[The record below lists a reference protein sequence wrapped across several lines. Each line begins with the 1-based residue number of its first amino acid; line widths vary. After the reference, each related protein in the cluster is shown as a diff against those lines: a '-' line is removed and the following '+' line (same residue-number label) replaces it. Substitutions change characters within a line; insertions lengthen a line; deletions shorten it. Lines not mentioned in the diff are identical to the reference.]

1 MEWDGE
7 LYAKSR
13 LRVGVVG
20 GMADELDE
28 IGAGRVGDTG
38 LRGDGGVTSVC
49 RIELKIALACSERYK
64 SENIVE
70 NREHKEATP
79 FSASDSEGIILFF
92 EGVEGPSSFR

>member
-49 RIELKIALACSERYK
+49 RIELKIALACS
-64 SENIVE
+64 
-70 NREHKEATP
+70 